1 MIEWIGR
8 LAASLE
14 AVSVVVIAGMTF
26 FWWLCGT
33 GVRTRLPEV
42 ERRLVASLIVALFV
56 FITAQLIQLPVQF
69 AAVIG
74 SPDAAWQAPWG
85 SWREYIAATRPGM
98 LWLIRTLMGVA
109 LLVVVASAA
118 LRARRPLLPPQPMSS
133 RLLGIISIAGTA
145 ITGSGALA
153 GHYAGD
159 ENASFLVPVHVAH
172 MAAVALWVG
181 SLPVWWMTVRAEG
194 RQAGLSGES
203 FSEDVTQAVLR
214 FSRIAMLLVVILVA
228 TGVLLADQF
237 IDNQGDL
244 FGTPWG
250 LLLTVKITLL
260 AAALLAANAI
270 RRDLPHWSIGMVVN
284 KRTALRAVRIEWAA
298 TFLAVALAAILG
310 QMTPASHEQALWVLP
325 FRFSF
330 EAIALD
336 RIILQM
342 LWAGVWVAMAALL
355 AVVVA
360 FYRHSSRV
368 VLALYSILFAVGA
381 GTALWA
387 LAVPAFPDT
396 FQRSDVTYMSESVA
410 NGELLFR
417 ENCTVC
423 HGAGGHG
430 DGPLSTRTRR
440 PPADLSAPHTALHT
454 AGDMFWWI
462 GNGIPAGGM
471 PGFADRLNE
480 QDRWDLVNFLR
491 TFSQGFQA
499 RVLESHVVPDQGWL
513 AAPDFYLVDQ
523 GGNLS
528 QLKALRGVPVLLVLD
543 METQDAMS
551 ARIDA
556 LKVWHKQAE
565 KRLEIVHVTANPEA
579 LTALRPDIWYAQ
591 SPRDVFAT
599 YELLTRT
606 LTMRGDVG
614 VLGVPRRHA
623 EFLLDRYG
631 YIRARWL
638 PDEDPAGWALPEA
651 LAGELDQLAA
661 DTRVPPPPDDHLH

>member
-42 ERRLVASLIVALFV
+42 ERRLVASLIVALIV

-85 SWREYIAATRPGM
+85 NWREYIAATRPGV

-109 LLVVVASAA
+109 LLAVVATAA
-118 LRARRPLLPPQPMSS
+118 LRVRRPLLPPQPMSS
-133 RLLGIISIAGTA
+133 RLLGIISIAGIA
-145 ITGSGALA
+145 ITGLGALA

-159 ENASFLVPVHVAH
+159 ENAPFLVPVHAAH

-194 RQAGLSGES
+194 RQVGLSGEP
-203 FSEDVTQAVLR
+203 FSADVTQSVLR
-214 FSRIAMLLVVILVA
+214 FSRVAMLLVVILVA

-237 IDNQGDL
+237 IDNQGDQ

-250 LLLTVKITLL
+250 LLLTAKIALL
-260 AAALLAANAI
+260 AVALLAANAI

-284 KRTALRAVRIEWAA
+284 KSTALRAVRIEWAA

-310 QMTPASHEQALWVLP
+310 QMTPASHEQALWALP

-336 RIILQM
+336 RIVLQM
-342 LWAGVWVAMAALL
+342 LWAGVWVAVAALL

-360 FYRHSSRV
+360 VYRHSGRV

-396 FQRSDVTYMSESVA
+396 FQRSDVAYMSESVA

-543 METQDAMS
+543 METQAAMS

-556 LKVWHKQAE
+556 LKVWHKQAG

-591 SPRDVFAT
+591 SPRDVLAT

-614 VLGVPRRHA
+614 VLGVPRQHA

-638 PDEDPAGWALPEA
+638 PDEDSAGWALPEA

>member
-14 AVSVVVIAGMTF
+14 AVSVVVVTGMTF
-26 FWWLCGT
+26 FWWLCGPA
-33 GVRTRLPEV
+33 VRACLPEI
-42 ERRLVASLIVALFV
+42 ERRLIASLVVALVVFV
-56 FITAQLIQLPVQF
+56 AAQLVQLPVQF
-69 AAVIG
+69 VAVIG
-74 SPDAAWQAPWG
+74 SSDAAWQAPWEN
-85 SWREYIAATRPGM
+85 WLEYIAATRPGV
-98 LWLIRTLMGVA
+98 LWLVRTLAGIA
-109 LLVVVASAA
+109 LLAFVTVAV
-118 LRARRPLLPPQPMSS
+118 LRARRPFLPPQSMSS
-133 RLLGIISIAGTA
+133 RLLGTISITGIA
-145 ITGSGALA
+145 ITGAGALA

-159 ENASFLVPVHVAH
+159 ENAPFLVPVHAAH

-181 SLPVWWMTVRAEG
+181 GLPVWWMTVRAAG
-194 RQAGLSGES
+194 QQAGLSGAP
-203 FSEDVTQAVLR
+203 FSENVTQAVLR
-214 FSRIAMLLVVILVA
+214 FSRVAMLLVAILVA

-237 IDNQGDL
+237 IDNQGGL

-250 LLLTVKITLL
+250 LLLTAKIALL
-260 AAALLAANAI
+260 AVALLAANAI

-284 KRTALRAVRIEWAA
+284 KSMALRAVRVEWAV

-325 FRFSF
+325 FRISF

-336 RIILQM
+336 RIVLQM
-342 LWAGVWVAMAALL
+342 LWAGMWVALAALL
-355 AVVVA
+355 GVAVAV
-360 FYRHSSRV
+360 YRRSGRV
-368 VLALYSILFAVGA
+368 VLALYSILFAAGA

-396 FQRSDVTYMSESVA
+396 FRRSDVAYMSESVA
-410 NGELLFR
+410 NGKLLFR
-417 ENCTVC
+417 ENCVVC
-423 HGAGGHG
+423 HGDGGHG
-430 DGPLSTRTRR
+430 DGPLATRTRR

-454 AGDMFWWI
+454 AGDMFWWV
-462 GNGIPAGGM
+462 GNGIPVGGM

-480 QDRWDLVNFLR
+480 QERWDLVNFLR

-499 RVLESHVVPDQGWL
+499 RVLASHVVPDQAWL

-528 QLKALRGVPVLLVLD
+528 QLKALRGAPVLLVLD
-543 METQDAMS
+543 METQDAMP

-556 LKVWHKQAE
+556 LAVWRKQSGQH
-565 KRLEIVHVTANPEA
+565 LEIVHVTANPKA
-579 LTALRPDIWYAQ
+579 SAVLRSGIWYAQ
-591 SPRDVFAT
+591 SPRDVLAT

-606 LTMRGDVG
+606 LTMRGDIS

-638 PDEDPAGWALPEA
+638 PDEDPTGWALPEA
-651 LAGELDQLAA
+651 LAGELAQLAA
-661 DTRVPPPPDDHLH
+661 DIRVPPPPDDHLH